1 MFIDVAKIRV
11 EAGNGGNG
19 SVSFHRE
26 KYVANGGPDG
36 GDGGRG
42 GDVYLQAYDHVST
55 LLDFRYKRKF
65 VAENGQNGG
74 RKRCSGKNAKDITI
88 RVPRGTLVYEA
99 NSGALMADVSGDE
112 PVLLAK
118 GGRGGWG
125 NSHFATPQ
133 RQAPRFAKPG
143 LAGECFDLRL
153 ELKLIADVGLIGY
166 PNVGKS
172 TLISVL
178 SAAKPKIANYPFTT
192 LIPVLGVVQVGA
204 EESFV
209 AADIPG
215 LIEGAADGVGLGHDF
230 LRHVERCRLLLHL
243 VDISGSEGREPIED
257 YKTIN
262 KELERF
268 SSQLAQRPQIVLGSK
283 CDIASDEQI
292 EAFAAFAK
300 EEGFLF
306 YPISSVAQKGL
317 QALPR
322 NVYEELKKLPPIPSY
337 EPNYVKEEI
346 KAPPRSFVVE
356 KEDEGVFRIDA
367 QWLERILDGSDMD
380 DYESLLY
387 FQNQLEKEGVVAKLE
402 EMGVRENDTICIGD
416 YEFDYIF

>member
-1 MFIDVAKIRV
+1 MFIDVAKIRI
-11 EAGNGGNG
+11 EAGKGGNG
-19 SVSFHRE
+19 CVSFHRE

-36 GDGGRG
+36 GDGGKG
-42 GDVYLQAYDHVST
+42 GDVYFVANGHLST
-55 LLDFRYKRKF
+55 LMDFRYKRKYA
-65 VAENGQNGG
+65 AENGQDG
-74 RKRCSGKNAKDITI
+74 RGKRCSGKNAKDLVIT
-88 RVPRGTLVYEA
+88 VPCGTLVYNA
-99 NSGALMADVSGDE
+99 ATGALMADIAGEE
-112 PVLLAK
+112 PVRLAA

-143 LAGECFDLRL
+143 LAGEAFDLRL

-192 LIPVLGVVQVGA
+192 LIPQLGVVRVGP

-215 LIEGAADGVGLGHDF
+215 LIEGAATGAGLGHDF

-243 VDISGSEGREPIED
+243 VDLSGSEGRDPIED
-257 YKTIN
+257 YRNIN
-262 KELERF
+262 RELAAF
-268 SSQLAQRPQIVLGSK
+268 SPELANQQQIVLGNK
-283 CDIASDEQI
+283 CDIATEEQK

-300 EEGFLF
+300 SEGLAYF
-306 YPISSVAQKGL
+306 PISAAAHTGTE
-317 QALPR
+317 ALPR
-322 NVYEELKKLPPIPSY
+322 LLYGKLQTLPPPQRF
-337 EPNYVKEEI
+337 EPNYVKTEAS
-346 KAPPRSFVVE
+346 APPRSFSAQ
-356 KEDEGVFRIDA
+356 KEAEGVFRVEA

-387 FQNQLEKEGVVAKLE
+387 FQRQLEQGGVLEKLQE
-402 EMGVRENDTICIGD
+402 LGVQENDTIKIGD